1 MSSSLK
7 SKFDIGKRRAIFV
20 SAHKLAVYHWHKGD
34 LGSSYLFDANNDGRL
49 YFERYLSETPQ
60 IPVYFLVDV
69 FEEEFKQDVVPH
81 VFGSDR
87 EAIIYRKKARL
98 FRETPYYYSKIQGRE
113 QEGRKDDQILLS
125 AITNPLIIS
134 PWIDM
139 LEKHEVPLVG
149 IYSVPLLT
157 ETLSKLLPGNS
168 DNKLIVSIQSISG
181 LRQTFIQ
188 DNKLQV
194 SRLVQLPRYGTEPYG
209 PHIKEEVEKIKRYL
223 NNVRMIPSDINRG
236 DSLNTYFLMN
246 NEVIQEL
253 KDEYKNTSS
262 VGMHYIDINEML
274 NRSGSTRHV
283 TTPFSDQLYVHHLL
297 EQKPSDNYAQPREKR
312 FNMMRNIRIS
322 LLACSAF
329 LLVASLIW
337 SGVTFMRG
345 LDLRESTLSAQ
356 RSSEFYED
364 RYQLAREGLPETPVE
379 AADLKIAVE
388 LVDILE
394 SYKTT
399 PYEMIRL
406 ISMAMNRFPAIKM
419 ERFQWISG
427 PDPNVRMN
435 TAGRNTRNPRVM
447 NYSNTATNSSEYN
460 YYQIAVLE
468 GELRPFDGN
477 YRNAIS
483 LINEYADTLRGQAN
497 VYDVS
502 ILSLPLDIS
511 SEASMQGNTNSTQR
525 EARFSIR
532 VVLGIEHEV

>member
-1 MSSSLK
+1 MTSSLK
-7 SKFDIGKRRAIFV
+7 SKFDIGKRRAMFV
-20 SAHKLAVYHWHKGD
+20 SAHKLAVYHWHRGD
-34 LGSSYLFDANNDGRL
+34 LGSSYLFDANNDGRE
-49 YFERYLSETPQ
+49 YFERYLRETPK

-69 FEEEFKQDVVPH
+69 FEEEFKLDTVPH

-87 EAIIYRKKARL
+87 DAIILRKKARL

-113 QEGRKDDQILLS
+113 QEGRKDDHILLS
-125 AITNPLIIS
+125 AITNPNIIK
-134 PWIDM
+134 PWMEI
-139 LEKHEVPLVG
+139 LEKYQVPLVG
-149 IYSVPLLT
+149 IYSIPLLT
-157 ETLSKLLPGNS
+157 NSLSKLLQGTS
-168 DNKLIVSIQSISG
+168 ENKLIVSIQSISG

-188 DNKLQV
+188 NNQLQV
-194 SRLVQLPRYGTEPYG
+194 SRLVQLPRYGTESYG

-223 NNVRMIPSDINRG
+223 NNVRMIPSNIPRG
-236 DSLNTYFLMN
+236 DSLNTYFIMN

-253 KDEYKNTSS
+253 KNEYKNTSS
-262 VGMHYIDINEML
+262 IGMHYLDINEML
-274 NRSGSTRHV
+274 SRSGSARHV
-283 TTPFSDQLYVHHLL
+283 TTPFSDQLFVHHILK
-297 EQKPSDNYAQPREKR
+297 QKPADNYAQSREKR
-312 FNMMRNIRIS
+312 FNMMRNIRTS
-322 LLACSAF
+322 LLACSA
-329 LLVASLIW
+329 LLLAASLFW
-337 SGVTFMRG
+337 SGITFMRG

-406 ISMAMNRFPAIKM
+406 ISFAMNQFPAVKM
-419 ERFQWISG
+419 ERFQWLAG
-427 PDPNVRMN
+427 PDPNVRMTSSRN
-435 TAGRNTRNPRVM
+435 ERNTRAI
-447 NYSNTATNSSEYN
+447 NYTNTTSGSSNYN

-468 GELRPFDGN
+468 GELMPFDGN
-477 YRNAIS
+477 YRRAIS
-483 LINEYADTLRGQAN
+483 LINEYADTLRNQAN
-497 VYDVS
+497 VYDIS
-502 ILSLPLDIS
+502 IISLPLDIS